1 MAILRIS
8 WKNNK
13 SMSTYKKIGLFLTSI
28 APGLF
33 LIGYNIGT
41 GSITT
46 MASSGAAYGLTM
58 IWPLL
63 LSCIFT
69 YFLIMLFGR
78 YTSITGLT
86 ILTTFRKYFGVGIT
100 VFVLISLLISEWV
113 SCMGVMGVVTQVVQ
127 EWSRPLT
134 KSGNGFSPIVT
145 ALIFGALLYYLF
157 WNGQHRIFEKVLAVF
172 VGIMGLSF
180 VLTMFMVIPEPEE
193 VLRGLMPRIPK
204 DADAMLIMAGMVG
217 TTMGAILYVVRSILV
232 QEKGWKSDDL
242 KAERRDAIIS
252 VSMMFILS
260 VAVMAAAAGT
270 LHPAGLKV
278 DNAIDMVKLMEPL
291 AGRFAISV
299 FVGGIVA
306 AGLSS
311 LFPILLLA
319 PWLFADFNNKPR
331 NMRSTS
337 NRLLVLLGVLLGLVV
352 PVFGGRPVLVMII
365 SQAMAAIVTP
375 LVLALMLY
383 IYNRKSVMGTNTLG
397 ISSNV
402 SMGLILLFTLAMAA
416 AGFIGIAGQL

>member
-1 MAILRIS
+1 
-8 WKNNK
+8 
-13 SMSTYKKIGLFLTSI
+13 MSLKKVGLFFASI

-46 MASSGAAYGLTM
+46 MASSGAAYGMAL

-63 LSCIFT
+63 LSCLFT
-69 YFLIMLFGR
+69 YFLIMVFGR
-78 YTSITGLT
+78 YTSLTGLT
-86 ILTTFRKYFGVGIT
+86 ILTTFRKYFGAAVAL
-100 VFVLISLLISEWV
+100 FVLASLLISEWI

-134 KSGNGFSPIVT
+134 RSGEGFSPVIL
-145 ALIFGALLYYLF
+145 ALVFGALLYYLF
-157 WNGQHRIFEKVLAVF
+157 WNGRHRVFEKVLAVF

-193 VLRGLMPRIPK
+193 VLRGLIPSVPRDP
-204 DADAMLIMAGMVG
+204 DVLLIMAGMVG

-232 QEKGWKSDDL
+232 QEKGWGSGDL
-242 KAERRDAIIS
+242 KQERRDAIIS
-252 VSMMFILS
+252 VTMMFVLS

-270 LHPAGLKV
+270 LHPLGLKV

-291 AGRFAISV
+291 AGRFAISI

-311 LFPILLLA
+311 LFPIILLA
-319 PWLFADFNNKPR
+319 PWLFADYNNKPR
-331 NMRSTS
+331 NMRSTGS
-337 NRLLVLLGVLLGLVV
+337 RLLVLFGVLLGLVV
-352 PVFGGRPVLVMII
+352 PVFGGRPVLVMIM
-365 SQAMAAIVTP
+365 SQALTVIVTP

-383 IYNRKSVMGTNTLG
+383 IYNKKSIMGDNTLG
-397 ISSNV
+397 TVSNATLV
-402 SMGLILLFTLAMAA
+402 VILLFTIAMAV
-416 AGFIGIAGQL
+416 AGVIGIIGQFN

>member
-1 MAILRIS
+1 
-8 WKNNK
+8 
-13 SMSTYKKIGLFLTSI
+13 MSAYKKLGLFLASI

-46 MASSGAAYGLTM
+46 MASSGAAYGMTL

-69 YFLIMLFGR
+69 YFLVMLFGR
-78 YTSITGLT
+78 YTSLTGMT
-86 ILTTFRKYFGVGIT
+86 ILTSFRKYFGVGVT
-100 VFVLISLLISEWV
+100 VLVLISLLISEWV

-134 KSGNGFSPIVT
+134 KSGNGFSPIIT
-145 ALIFGALLYYLF
+145 ALIFGSLLYYLF
-157 WNGQHRIFEKVLAVF
+157 WNGRHKVFEKVLAIF

-193 VLRGLMPRIPK
+193 VLKGLIPSIPA
-204 DADAMLIMAGMVG
+204 DSDAMLIMAGMVG

-232 QEKGWKSDDL
+232 QEKGWGTGDL
-242 KAERRDAIIS
+242 KAERRDAIFS
-252 VSMMFILS
+252 VSMMFLLS

-270 LHPAGLKV
+270 LHPLGLRV

-291 AGRFAISV
+291 AGRFAISI

-311 LFPILLLA
+311 LFPIVLLA
-319 PWLFADFNNKPR
+319 PWLFADFNDKPR
-331 NMRSTS
+331 NMKSRSS
-337 NRLLVLLGVLLGLVV
+337 RLLVLFGVLLGLVV
-352 PVFGGRPVLVMII
+352 PIFGGRPVLVMII

-383 IYNRKSVMGTNTLG
+383 IYNKKSIMGNHTLG
-397 ISSNV
+397 VTSNTT
-402 SMGLILLFTLAMAA
+402 MGVILLFTIAMAA
-416 AGFIGIAGQL
+416 AGIIGIVGQFN

>member
-1 MAILRIS
+1 LNI
-8 WKNNK
+8 
-13 SMSTYKKIGLFLTSI
+13 YKKIGLFLTSI

-46 MASSGAAYGLTM
+46 MASSGAAYGMTL

-69 YFLIMLFGR
+69 FFLVMLFGR
-78 YTSITGLT
+78 YTSVTGLT
-86 ILTTFRKYFGVGIT
+86 ILTSFRKYFGVGIA
-100 VFVLISLLISEWV
+100 VFVLISLLVSEWV

-134 KSGNGFSPIVT
+134 KSGNGFSPVIT
-145 ALIFGALLYYLF
+145 ALIFGTLLYYLF
-157 WNGQHRIFEKVLAVF
+157 WNGQHKVFEKVLAVF

-180 VLTMFMVIPEPEE
+180 VLTMFMVIPDPQE
-193 VLRGLMPRIPK
+193 VLEGLVPRIPK
-204 DADAMLIMAGMVG
+204 DSDAMLIMAGMVG

-232 QEKGWKSDDL
+232 QEKGWGSTDL
-242 KAERRDAIIS
+242 KAERRDAIVS

-291 AGRFAISV
+291 AGRFAISI

-311 LFPILLLA
+311 LFPIVLLA

-331 NMRSTS
+331 DMKSTS
-337 NRLLVLLGVLLGLVV
+337 ARLLVLFGVLLGLVV
-352 PVFGGRPVLVMII
+352 PIFGGRPVMVMII
-365 SQAMAAIVTP
+365 SQAMAAIVSP
-375 LVLALMLY
+375 VVLALMLY
-383 IYNRKSVMGTNTLG
+383 IYNKKSIMGNNTLG
-397 ISSNV
+397 LTSNISF
-402 SMGLILLFTLAMAA
+402 GLILLFTIAMAA
-416 AGFIGIAGQL
+416 AGLIGIIGQFN

>member
-1 MAILRIS
+1 MA
-8 WKNNK
+8 
-13 SMSTYKKIGLFLTSI
+13 SI

-78 YTSITGLT
+78 YTSLTGLT
-86 ILTTFRKYFGVGIT
+86 ILTTFRKHFGVGVA
-100 VFVLISLLISEWV
+100 VFVLISLLVSEWV

-134 KSGNGFSPIVT
+134 KSGNGFSPIVV
-145 ALIFGALLYYLF
+145 ALIFGGMLYYLF

-180 VLTMFMVIPEPEE
+180 VMTMFMVIPEPEE
-193 VLRGLMPRIPK
+193 VLRGLIPSVPK
-204 DADAMLIMAGMVG
+204 DSDAMLIMAGMVG

-232 QEKGWKSDDL
+232 QEKGWGGSDK
-242 KAERRDAIIS
+242 KAERRDAIVS

-291 AGRFAISV
+291 AGRFAISI

-311 LFPILLLA
+311 LFPIILLA

-331 NMRSTS
+331 NMKSRSS
-337 NRLLVLLGVLLGLVV
+337 RLLVLFGVLLGLVV
-352 PVFGGRPVLVMII
+352 PIFGGRPVMVMIM

-375 LVLALMLY
+375 VVLALMLY
-383 IYNRKSVMGTNTLG
+383 IYNKKSIMGDHTLSLG
-397 ISSNV
+397 SNISFGFV
-402 SMGLILLFTLAMAA
+402 LLFTIAMAV
-416 AGFIGIAGQL
+416 AGLIGIAGQFQ

>member
-1 MAILRIS
+1 
-8 WKNNK
+8 
-13 SMSTYKKIGLFLTSI
+13 MSIFKKAGLFLASI

-69 YFLIMLFGR
+69 FFLIMLFGR
-78 YTSITGLT
+78 YTSLTGLT
-86 ILTTFRKYFGVGIT
+86 ILTSFRKYFGLGIT
-100 VFVLISLLISEWV
+100 VFVLISLLVSEWV

-134 KSGNGFSPIVT
+134 KSGNGFSPIIT
-145 ALIFGALLYYLF
+145 ALIFGGMLYYLF
-157 WNGQHRIFEKVLAVF
+157 WNGQHKIFEKVLAVF
-172 VGIMGLSF
+172 VGVMGLSF
-180 VLTMFMVIPEPEE
+180 VMTMFMVIPEPEE
-193 VLRGLMPRIPK
+193 VLRGLIPSVPK
-204 DADAMLIMAGMVG
+204 DSDAMLIMAGMVG

-232 QEKGWKSDDL
+232 QEKGWGKGDI
-242 KAERRDAIIS
+242 KAERRDAIVS

-291 AGRFAISV
+291 AGRFAISI

-311 LFPILLLA
+311 LFPIILLA

-331 NMRSTS
+331 NMKSRSS
-337 NRLLVLLGVLLGLVV
+337 RLLVLLGVMLGLVV
-352 PVFGGRPVLVMII
+352 PIFGGRPVMIMII

-383 IYNRKSVMGTNTLG
+383 IYNKKVIMGNNTLG
-397 ISSNV
+397 ITSNI
-402 SMGLILLFTLAMAA
+402 SMGFILLFTIAMAA
-416 AGFIGIAGQL
+416 AGIIGIVGQFNG

>member
-1 MAILRIS
+1 MNI
-8 WKNNK
+8 
-13 SMSTYKKIGLFLTSI
+13 YKKIGLFLTSI

-46 MASSGAAYGLTM
+46 MASSGAAYGMTL

-69 YFLIMLFGR
+69 FFLIMLFGR
-78 YTSITGLT
+78 YTSVTGMT
-86 ILTTFRKYFGVGIT
+86 ILTSFRKYFGVGIA
-100 VFVLISLLISEWV
+100 VFVLISLLVSEWV

-134 KSGNGFSPIVT
+134 KSGNGFSPILT

-157 WNGQHRIFEKVLAVF
+157 WNGQHKVFEKVLAVF

-180 VLTMFMVIPEPEE
+180 VLTMFMVIPDPQE
-193 VLRGLMPRIPK
+193 VLQGLVPRIPK
-204 DADAMLIMAGMVG
+204 DSDAMLIMAGMVG

-232 QEKGWKSDDL
+232 QEKGWGSSDL
-242 KAERRDAIIS
+242 KAERRDAIVS

-291 AGRFAISV
+291 AGRFAISI

-311 LFPILLLA
+311 LFPIVLLA

-331 NMRSTS
+331 NMKSTS
-337 NRLLVLLGVLLGLVV
+337 SRFLVLFGVLLGLVV
-352 PVFGGRPVLVMII
+352 PIFGGRPVMVMII
-365 SQAMAAIVTP
+365 SQAMAAIVSP
-375 LVLALMLY
+375 VVLALMLY
-383 IYNRKSVMGTNTLG
+383 IYNKKSIMGNNTLG
-397 ISSNV
+397 ITSNI
-402 SMGLILLFTLAMAA
+402 SFGLILLFTIAMAA
-416 AGFIGIAGQL
+416 AGLIGIIGHFN

>member
-1 MAILRIS
+1 MNIF
-8 WKNNK
+8 
-13 SMSTYKKIGLFLTSI
+13 KKLGIFLASI

-46 MASSGAAYGLTM
+46 MASSGAAYGLTL

-78 YTSITGLT
+78 FTSMTGLT
-86 ILTTFRKYFGVGIT
+86 ILSTFRKHVGSGVAL
-100 VFVLISLLISEWV
+100 FVLASLLVSEWV

-134 KSGNGFSPIVT
+134 RSGNGFSPILM
-145 ALIFGALLYYLF
+145 ALIFGGLLYYLF
-157 WNGQHRIFEKVLAVF
+157 WNGQHRIFERVLAIF

-180 VLTMFMVIPEPEE
+180 ILTMFMVIPDPEE
-193 VLRGLMPRIPK
+193 VLSGLVPRMPEDP
-204 DADAMLIMAGMVG
+204 DAMLIMAGMVG

-232 QEKGWKSDDL
+232 QEKGWKEGDL
-242 KAERRDAIIS
+242 KKERRDAIIS
-252 VSMMFILS
+252 ASMMFILS

-270 LHPAGLKV
+270 LHPLGLRV

-291 AGRFAISV
+291 AGRFAISI

-311 LFPILLLA
+311 LFPIILLA
-319 PWLFADFNNKPR
+319 PWLFADYNNKPR
-331 NMRSTS
+331 NMRSTGS
-337 NRLLVLLGVLLGLVV
+337 RLLVGFGVLLGLVV
-352 PVFGGRPVLVMII
+352 PVFGGRPVLVMIV

-383 IYNRKSVMGTNTLG
+383 IYNRKSIMGTRTLG
-397 ISSNV
+397 TGPNITLV
-402 SMGLILLFTLAMAA
+402 FILLFTIAMAA
-416 AGFIGIAGQL
+416 AGIIGIVGQFN

>member
-1 MAILRIS
+1 MSIL
-8 WKNNK
+8 
-13 SMSTYKKIGLFLTSI
+13 KKAGIFLASI

-46 MASSGAAYGLTM
+46 MASSGAAYGLAM

-69 YFLIMLFGR
+69 FFLIMLFGR
-78 YTSITGLT
+78 YTSTTGLT
-86 ILTTFRKYFGVGIT
+86 ILGTFRTHVGTGVT
-100 VFVLISLLISEWV
+100 LFVLISLLVSEWV

-145 ALIFGALLYYLF
+145 ALIFGGLLYYLF
-157 WNGQHRIFEKVLAVF
+157 WNGQHRVFERVLAVF

-180 VLTMFMVIPEPEE
+180 ILTMFMVIPEPEE
-193 VLRGLMPRIPK
+193 VLSGLVPRVPE
-204 DADAMLIMAGMVG
+204 DAEAMLIMAGMVG

-232 QEKGWKSDDL
+232 QEKGWKEEDL
-242 KAERRDAIIS
+242 KKERRDAVIS
-252 VSMMFILS
+252 ASMMFILS

-270 LHPAGLKV
+270 LHPLGLKV

-311 LFPILLLA
+311 LFPIILLA
-319 PWLFADFNNKPR
+319 PWLFADYNSKPR
-331 NMRSTS
+331 NMRSTGS
-337 NRLLVLLGVLLGLVV
+337 RLLVLFGVLLGLVV
-352 PVFGGRPVLVMII
+352 PVFGGRPVMVMIV

-375 LVLALMLY
+375 LILALMLY
-383 IYNRKSVMGTNTLG
+383 IYNKRSIMGDRTLG
-397 ISSNV
+397 LAPNLSL
-402 SMGLILLFTLAMAA
+402 GLILLFTIAMAV
-416 AGFIGIAGQL
+416 AGIIGIVGQFN

>member
-1 MAILRIS
+1 MGIF
-8 WKNNK
+8 
-13 SMSTYKKIGLFLTSI
+13 KKLGIFLASI

-46 MASSGAAYGLTM
+46 MASSGAAYGMTM

-78 YTSITGLT
+78 YTSLTGMT
-86 ILTTFRKYFGVGIT
+86 ILTTFRRHVGSGVT
-100 VFVLISLLISEWV
+100 LFVLISLLVSEWV

-134 KSGNGFSPIVT
+134 RSGNGFSPVLM
-145 ALIFGALLYYLF
+145 ALIFGGMLYYLF
-157 WNGQHRIFEKVLAVF
+157 WNGQHRIFERVLAVF

-180 VLTMFMVIPEPEE
+180 ILTMFMVIPEPEE
-193 VLRGLMPRIPK
+193 VLSGLVPRIPK
-204 DADAMLIMAGMVG
+204 DPDAMLIMAGMVG

-232 QEKGWKSDDL
+232 QEKGWKEGDL
-242 KAERRDAIIS
+242 KQERRDAIIS
-252 VSMMFILS
+252 ASMMFILS

-270 LHPAGLKV
+270 LHPLGLKV

-311 LFPILLLA
+311 LFPIILLA
-319 PWLFADFNNKPR
+319 PWLFADYNNRPR
-331 NMRSTS
+331 NMKSTGS
-337 NRLLVLLGVLLGLVV
+337 RLLVLFGVLLGLVV
-352 PVFGGRPVLVMII
+352 PVFGGRPVMVMIV

-383 IYNRKSVMGTNTLG
+383 IYNRKSIMGDHTLG
-397 ISSNV
+397 TGSSLTLGFV
-402 SMGLILLFTLAMAA
+402 LLFTIAMAA
-416 AGFIGIAGQL
+416 AGIIGIVGQFK

>member
-1 MAILRIS
+1 LNI
-8 WKNNK
+8 
-13 SMSTYKKIGLFLTSI
+13 YKKIGLFLTSI

-46 MASSGAAYGLTM
+46 MASSGAAYGMTL

-69 YFLIMLFGR
+69 FFLIMLFGR
-78 YTSITGLT
+78 YTSLTGMT
-86 ILTTFRKYFGVGIT
+86 ILTSFRKYFGVGVA
-100 VFVLISLLISEWV
+100 VFVLISLLISEWI

-127 EWSRPLT
+127 EWSKPLT
-134 KSGNGFSPIVT
+134 KSGNGFSPVIT

-157 WNGQHRIFEKVLAVF
+157 WNGQHKVFEKVLAVF

-180 VLTMFMVIPEPEE
+180 VLTMFMVIPDPQE
-193 VLRGLMPRIPK
+193 VLEGLVPRIPK
-204 DADAMLIMAGMVG
+204 DSDAMLIMAGMVG

-232 QEKGWKSDDL
+232 QEKGWGTSDL
-242 KAERRDAIIS
+242 KAERRDAIVS

-270 LHPAGLKV
+270 LHPMGLKV

-291 AGRFAISV
+291 AGRFAISI

-311 LFPILLLA
+311 LFPIVLLA

-331 NMRSTS
+331 NMKSTS
-337 NRLLVLLGVLLGLVV
+337 SRLLVLFGILLGLVV
-352 PVFGGRPVLVMII
+352 PIFGGRPVMVMII
-365 SQAMAAIVTP
+365 SQAMAAIVSP
-375 LVLALMLY
+375 VVLALMLY
-383 IYNRKSVMGTNTLG
+383 IYNKKSIMGNKTLG
-397 ISSNV
+397 VTSNISF
-402 SMGLILLFTLAMAA
+402 GLVLLFTIAMAA
-416 AGFIGIAGQL
+416 AGLIGIIGQFN

>member
-1 MAILRIS
+1 LNI
-8 WKNNK
+8 
-13 SMSTYKKIGLFLTSI
+13 YKKIGLFLTSI

-46 MASSGAAYGLTM
+46 MASSGAAYGMTM

-78 YTSITGLT
+78 YTSITGMT
-86 ILTTFRKYFGVGIT
+86 ILTTFRKHFGVA
-100 VFVLISLLISEWV
+100 VAAFVLISLLVSEWI

-134 KSGNGFSPIVT
+134 KSGNGFNPVIM
-145 ALIFGALLYYLF
+145 ALIFGALLYWLF
-157 WNGQHRIFEKVLAVF
+157 WNGKHRVFEKALSIF

-180 VLTMFMVIPEPEE
+180 ILTMFMVIPDPEE
-193 VLRGLMPRIPK
+193 VLRGLVPRIPN
-204 DADAMLIMAGMVG
+204 DSDAMLIMAGMVG

-232 QEKGWKSDDL
+232 QEKGWGGSDL
-242 KAERRDAIIS
+242 KAERRDAIVS
-252 VSMMFILS
+252 VSLMFILS

-270 LHPAGLKV
+270 LHPVGLKV

-311 LFPILLLA
+311 LFPIILLA
-319 PWLFADFNNKPR
+319 PWLIADFNDQPR
-331 NMRSTS
+331 NMKSTS
-337 NRLLVLLGVLLGLVV
+337 SRLLVLFGVFLGLVV
-352 PVFGGRPVLVMII
+352 PVFGGRPVLVMIM
-365 SQAMAAIVTP
+365 SQAMIVIVTP

-383 IYNRKSVMGTNTLG
+383 IYNKKSVMGENRLG
-397 ISSNV
+397 VGSNISLV
-402 SMGLILLFTLAMAA
+402 LVLLFTIAMAA
-416 AGFIGIAGQL
+416 AGIIGILGHFNA

>member
-1 MAILRIS
+1 MNI
-8 WKNNK
+8 
-13 SMSTYKKIGLFLTSI
+13 YKKIGLFLTSI

-46 MASSGAAYGLTM
+46 MASSGAAYGMTM

-78 YTSITGLT
+78 YTSITGMT
-86 ILTTFRKYFGVGIT
+86 ILTTFRKHFGVA
-100 VFVLISLLISEWV
+100 VAAFVLISLLVSEWI

-134 KSGNGFSPIVT
+134 KSGNGFNPVIM
-145 ALIFGALLYYLF
+145 ALIFGALLYWLF
-157 WNGQHRIFEKVLAVF
+157 WNGKHRVFEKALSIF

-180 VLTMFMVIPEPEE
+180 ILTMFMVIPDPEE
-193 VLRGLMPRIPK
+193 VLRGLVPRIPK
-204 DADAMLIMAGMVG
+204 DSDAMLIMAGMVG

-232 QEKGWKSDDL
+232 QEKGWGGSDL
-242 KAERRDAIIS
+242 KAERRDAIVS
-252 VSMMFILS
+252 VSLMFILS

-270 LHPAGLKV
+270 LHPVGLKV

-311 LFPILLLA
+311 LFPIILLA
-319 PWLFADFNNKPR
+319 PWLIADFNDQPR
-331 NMRSTS
+331 NMKSTS
-337 NRLLVLLGVLLGLVV
+337 SRLLVLFGVFLGLVV
-352 PVFGGRPVLVMII
+352 PVFGGRPVLVMIM
-365 SQAMAAIVTP
+365 SQAMIVIVTP

-383 IYNRKSVMGTNTLG
+383 IYNKKSVMGENRLG
-397 ISSNV
+397 VGSNISLV
-402 SMGLILLFTLAMAA
+402 LVLLFTIAMAA
-416 AGFIGIAGQL
+416 AGIIGILGHFNA

>member
-1 MAILRIS
+1 MFR
-8 WKNNK
+8 
-13 SMSTYKKIGLFLTSI
+13 KIGLFLAAI

-46 MASSGAAYGLTM
+46 MASSGAAYGMTL

-78 YTSITGLT
+78 YTSLTGMT
-86 ILTTFRKYFGVGIT
+86 ILGSFRRHFGTSVTLI
-100 VFVLISLLISEWV
+100 VLVSLLFSEGV

-134 KSGNGFSPIVT
+134 RSGEGFSPVVT
-145 ALIFGALLYYLF
+145 ALLFGALLYYLF
-157 WNGQHRIFEKVLAVF
+157 WNGQHRIFEKVLAAF
-172 VGIMGLSF
+172 VGIMGISF

-193 VLRGLMPRIPK
+193 VIRGLVPRVPN
-204 DADAMLIMAGMVG
+204 DPDAMLIMSGMVG

-232 QEKGWKSDDL
+232 QEKGWGEADL

-270 LHPAGLKV
+270 LHPLGLKV

-311 LFPILLLA
+311 LFPIILLA
-319 PWLFADFNNKPR
+319 PWLLADFNNRPR
-331 NMRSTS
+331 NMKSTGT
-337 NRLLVLLGVLLGLVV
+337 RLLVLFGVLLGLVV
-352 PVFGGRPVLVMII
+352 PVFGGRPVLVLIVA
-365 SQAMAAIVTP
+365 QAMTIIVSP
-375 LVLALMLY
+375 LVLALMLI
-383 IYNRKSVMGTNTLG
+383 IYNRKRVMGEHTLG
-397 ISSNV
+397 VGSNV
-402 SMGLILLFTLAMAA
+402 TMGVILLFTIAMAA
-416 AGFIGIAGQL
+416 AGIMGIAGQIRG

>member
-100 VFVLISLLISEWV
+100 LFVLISLLISEWV

-145 ALIFGALLYYLF
+145 ALVFGALLYYLF

-193 VLRGLMPRIPK
+193 VLRGLVPRIPK

>member
-1 MAILRIS
+1 LS
-8 WKNNK
+8 LF
-13 SMSTYKKIGLFLTSI
+13 KKAGLFLTSI

-46 MASSGAAYGLTM
+46 MASSGAAYGMTL

-78 YTSITGLT
+78 YTSLTGLT
-86 ILTTFRKYFGVGIT
+86 ILTSFRKYVGVGVT
-100 VFVLISLLISEWV
+100 VFVLISLLVSEWV

-134 KSGNGFSPIVT
+134 RSGNGFSPILT
-145 ALIFGALLYYLF
+145 ALIFGSLLYYLF

-180 VLTMFMVIPEPEE
+180 VLTMFMVIPDPEE
-193 VLRGLMPRIPK
+193 VIKGLIPSVPE
-204 DADAMLIMAGMVG
+204 DSDAMLIMAGMVG

-232 QEKGWKSDDL
+232 QEKGWEQGDL
-242 KAERRDAIIS
+242 KAERRDAIVS
-252 VSMMFILS
+252 VSMMFLLS

-270 LHPAGLKV
+270 LHPLGLRV

-291 AGRFAISV
+291 AGRFAISI

-311 LFPILLLA
+311 LFPIILLA

-331 NMRSTS
+331 NMKSTGS
-337 NRLLVLLGVLLGLVV
+337 RLLVLFGVLLGLVV
-352 PVFGGRPVLVMII
+352 PVFGGRPVAVMIM

-383 IYNRKSVMGTNTLG
+383 IYNKKSMVGEHTLG
-397 ISSNV
+397 TGSNI
-402 SMGLILLFTLAMAA
+402 SMGVILLFTLAMAA
-416 AGFIGIAGQL
+416 AGIIGIVGQFN

>member
-1 MAILRIS
+1 LKIH
-8 WKNNK
+8 
-13 SMSTYKKIGLFLTSI
+13 KKIGLFLASI

-46 MASSGAAYGLTM
+46 MASSGAAYGMTL

-63 LSCIFT
+63 LSCLFT
-69 YFLIMLFGR
+69 FFLIMLFGR
-78 YTSITGLT
+78 YTSLTGLT
-86 ILTTFRKYFGVGIT
+86 ILTSFRTYFGVGVT
-100 VFVLISLLISEWV
+100 LFVLASLLISEWV

-134 KSGNGFSPIVT
+134 KSGNGFSPIIT

-157 WNGQHRIFEKVLAVF
+157 WNGQHKIFEKVLAVF

-180 VLTMFMVIPEPEE
+180 ILTMFMVIPDPRE
-193 VLRGLMPRIPK
+193 VLQGLVPRIP
-204 DADAMLIMAGMVG
+204 DDSEAMLIMAGMVG

-232 QEKGWKSDDL
+232 QEKGWGSSDL
-242 KAERRDAIIS
+242 KAERRDAIVS

-260 VAVMAAAAGT
+260 VAVMASAAGT
-270 LHPAGLKV
+270 LHPLGLKV

-311 LFPILLLA
+311 LFPIVLLA
-319 PWLFADFNNKPR
+319 PWLFADFNNRPR
-331 NMRSTS
+331 NMKSTS
-337 NRLLVLLGVLLGLVV
+337 SRLLVLFGVLLGLVV
-352 PVFGGRPVLVMII
+352 PVFGGRPVLVMIM
-365 SQAMAAIVTP
+365 SQAMAAIVSP

-383 IYNRKSVMGTNTLG
+383 IYNKKSIMGNNTLG
-397 ISSNV
+397 VGSNISFAV
-402 SMGLILLFTLAMAA
+402 ILLFTIAMAA
-416 AGFIGIAGQL
+416 AGLMGIIGQFN